1 MKTIFSFLLAFVA
14 FFFACNTS
22 KNTNSEA
29 MKKAFQLHT
38 ESSQIEKELTPEL
51 ETLIQIRNQINIMGR
66 QLTESEMSKIERIN
80 QIESSLKF
88 WKENL
93 PDVPGFEH
101 EHHDH
106 EGPCK
111 HDYGKKLEL
120 MPEDW
125 IRVQQE
131 FKDSIIVIKSRVED
145 LMKAENS
152 KDQKFN

>member
-66 QLTESEMSKIERIN
+66 QLTESEMSKVERIN
-80 QIESSLKF
+80 QIESIFLKIVYLSLK
-88 WKENL
+88 
-93 PDVPGFEH
+93 
-101 EHHDH
+101 
-106 EGPCK
+106 
-111 HDYGKKLEL
+111 KLT
-120 MPEDW
+120 
-125 IRVQQE
+125 V
-131 FKDSIIVIKSRVED
+131 SISHMLSSIP
-145 LMKAENS
+145 
-152 KDQKFN
+152 